1 MSKIMITGAN
11 SGLGKECA
19 HQLAQHE
26 DVDTLYLACRNP
38 HKAEAARRELE
49 SSTGR
54 SIFEIVIMDVLDPT
68 SVREAVAAFD
78 GTLDGLMMN
87 AGGLG
92 GSTFLDQTPQGVTQM
107 TASNLLGHV
116 LLAEELLSANK
127 LRGTVMYTGSE
138 AARGVPKFGITRP
151 ELKTGSLEEFISICD
166 GSDFESAN
174 DPMPPY
180 AYVKLMGA
188 LWISSLARQYPDVRA
203 VTVSPGHTA
212 GTRVGDG
219 LPPLKKALFKSAFK
233 ILPFFK
239 LSHDL
244 EFGARRLVEV
254 MRDDQYRSGIFYA
267 SKEKVLTGPMID
279 QSTLF
284 ADLANTQYQDNARA
298 ALWHFLKR

>member
-19 HQLAQHE
+19 HQLAQHD
-26 DVDTLYLACRNP
+26 DVETIYLACRNLQ
-38 HKAEAARRELE
+38 KAEVARQELE
-49 SSTGR
+49 SRTGR
-54 SIFEIVIMDVLDPT
+54 SIFQIVIMDVADPD

-78 GTLDGLMMN
+78 DILDGLMMN

-92 GSTFLDQTPQGVTQM
+92 GATFLEQTAQGVTQM

-116 LLAEELLSANK
+116 LLAEELLAENK
-127 LRGTVMYTGSE
+127 LRGTVLYTGSE

-151 ELKTGSLEEFISICD
+151 ELKSGSREEFISICD
-166 GSDFESAN
+166 GSVFQNAN

-203 VTVSPGHTA
+203 LTVSPGHTA

-233 ILPFFK
+233 VLPFFK

-244 EFGARRLVEV
+244 ESGARRLVDA
-254 MRDDQYRSGIFYA
+254 MRDEQYRSGIFYA

-284 ADLANTQYQDNARA
+284 VDLANESYQDNARA
-298 ALWHFLKR
+298 AIWHFLG